1 MTTAFWDLPTTHHCR
16 SRYRGAG
23 PPLFWA
29 QPLTPSGGMHMIV
42 FALAGVLFLIG
53 GWGAY
58 AGWNRRWLSRP
69 GIYAGYRGPD
79 SCSSAQGWC

>member
-1 MTTAFWDLPTTHHCR
+1 MASTRDNSFVGSPDDAPRR

-23 PPLFWA
+23 PRLFWA

-53 GWGAY
+53 GWGA
-58 AGWNRRWLSRP
+58 
-69 GIYAGYRGPD
+69 
-79 SCSSAQGWC
+79 